1 MTGEQPLCGLAVV
14 VTGGSRGIGRAIA
27 HRMAERGADFLI
39 ASRKATDVEGAANG
53 IAEATGADVIG
64 RAAHVADEDAARA
77 ALDAAVE
84 RWGRVDVLVNNA
96 ATNPQF
102 GRTLDVDR
110 ARWDKIV
117 EVNLWSVLRWTRLAE
132 ASGLGRDRPGSV
144 INVSS
149 NLASAPGVV
158 DTDMARMLVEQ
169 GDEVTAGWPL
179 PRFGR
184 PRDVADAAEFLASD
198 ASSWMT
204 GQILVVDGGAGL
216 AGRQEFD
223 QLNDPP

>member
-1 MTGEQPLCGLAVV
+1 
-14 VTGGSRGIGRAIA
+14 
-27 HRMAERGADFLI
+27 
-39 ASRKATDVEGAANG
+39 
-53 IAEATGADVIG
+53 
-64 RAAHVADEDAARA
+64 
-77 ALDAAVE
+77 
-84 RWGRVDVLVNNA
+84 
-96 ATNPQF
+96 
-102 GRTLDVDR
+102 
-110 ARWDKIV
+110 
-117 EVNLWSVLRWTRLAE
+117 
-132 ASGLGRDRPGSV
+132 
-144 INVSS
+144 
-149 NLASAPGVV
+149 
-158 DTDMARMLVEQ
+158 MLVEQ